1 MYTQVAAPRTRAYAH
16 AVLIL
21 GLDINPGIVF
31 SFPSFLSFFPSFSLL
46 PMSGSFLFAVHNS
59 PATPAADEIW
69 VQKKR
74 AVSDAPEAGCMVDSM
89 MPDWHLERRFRN
101 LSFAIAFDAQ
111 DCKSGDWLQKTALE
125 NSGLNQLAASAKSVL
140 SFEPYG

>member
-1 MYTQVAAPRTRAYAH
+1 MYTQVAVSRTRAYAH

-31 SFPSFLSFFPSFSLL
+31 SFPSFLSFFPSFPLL
-46 PMSGSFLFAVHNS
+46 PMSGSFLLVVHNS

-74 AVSDAPEAGCMVDSM
+74 VVSDAPVAGCGVSLFMDF
-89 MPDWHLERRFRN
+89 LLF
-101 LSFAIAFDAQ
+101 
-111 DCKSGDWLQKTALE
+111 
-125 NSGLNQLAASAKSVL
+125 
-140 SFEPYG
+140 